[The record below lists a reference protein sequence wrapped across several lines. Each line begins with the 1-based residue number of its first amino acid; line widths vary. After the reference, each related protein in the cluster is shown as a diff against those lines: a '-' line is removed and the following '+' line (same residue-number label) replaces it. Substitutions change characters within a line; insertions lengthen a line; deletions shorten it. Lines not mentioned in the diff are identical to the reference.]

1 MAEENIEFAGD
12 FNLPSIVLHN
22 YKNRGRPVD
31 GGNKRG
37 VDIKHMVQEFNIF
50 ESMFSGAITGSM
62 VLADTTN
69 LIATLPIQ
77 GTERLSFK
85 LSTPGAHEEA
95 HVADCSERT
104 GHPMHVYKVSDRRQ
118 LNEGTQSYVLHFC
131 SRELLRNL
139 RTRVSESLSGRIDQM
154 VYIFM

>member
-22 YKNRGRPVD
+22 YKNKGRPVD

-62 VLADTTN
+62 VLADSTN
-69 LIATLPIQ
+69 LIGNLPIQ
-77 GTERLSFK
+77 GTERLTFK
-85 LSTPGAHEEA
+85 LATKGMP
-95 HVADCSERT
+95 
-104 GHPMHVYKVSDRRQ
+104 
-118 LNEGTQSYVLHFC
+118 
-131 SRELLRNL
+131 
-139 RTRVSESLSGRIDQM
+139 I
-154 VYIFM
+154 